1 MRAMDSETIFK
12 LRYSELRDMMDLIKE
27 ELRLFNDYAKDAPE
41 SEFLRRLKIRI
52 LFGCVEANVAHLKAS
67 ALLMADNPESLFS
80 RKDMLALQDL
90 EERTDKT
97 GKVEIRSARLTLKEN
112 IKLAF
117 RAFGTATKTSFEIDF
132 GSEGGATFLKAIPIR
147 DRIVHPKAAP
157 DWRVTPE
164 DLNTADR
171 AWVWFGEALV
181 RVSNLAVK
189 K

>member
-1 MRAMDSETIFK
+1 MESDTIFK
-12 LRYSELRDMMDLIKE
+12 LRFSELRDMMDLIQE

-41 SEFLRRLKIRI
+41 SEFLRRLKIRT

-67 ALLMADNPESLFS
+67 ALLMAEHPESLFS
-80 RKDMLALQDL
+80 KEDLLALQDL
-90 EERTDKT
+90 EERIDKT

-117 RAFGTATKTSFEIDF
+117 RSFATATGISFEIDF

-147 DRIVHPKAAP
+147 DRIVHPKAAS

-164 DLNTADR
+164 DLCTADR

-181 RVSNLAVK
+181 CVSNLALQK
-189 K
+189 